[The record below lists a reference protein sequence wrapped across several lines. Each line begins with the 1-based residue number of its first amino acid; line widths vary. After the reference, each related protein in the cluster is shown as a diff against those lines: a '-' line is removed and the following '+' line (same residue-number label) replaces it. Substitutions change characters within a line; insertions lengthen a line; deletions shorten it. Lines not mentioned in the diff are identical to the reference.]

1 MTNKWE
7 QINLWSFE
15 RYEWTIFPVDSFKY
29 EKEKGYIK
37 YELPAKKKKTGK
49 YYKIKII
56 HIL

>member
-37 YELPAKKKKTGK
+37 YELPAKKKKNGK
-49 YYKIKII
+49 
-56 HIL
+56 IL